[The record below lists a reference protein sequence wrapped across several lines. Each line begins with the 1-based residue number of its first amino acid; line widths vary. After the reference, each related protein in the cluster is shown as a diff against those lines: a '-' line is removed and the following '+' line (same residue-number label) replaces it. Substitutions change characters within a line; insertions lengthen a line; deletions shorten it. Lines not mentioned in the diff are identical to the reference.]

1 MGPANQNPAP
11 DQPFPLPTNRETS
24 SIPKSG
30 VEGEFWVYPSPQVS
44 LLYIFSNVCI
54 ETYSIPYQF
63 KKIMNN
69 ISLVVYS

>member
-1 MGPANQNPAP
+1 MNFKTVFKMGPANQKPAV

-44 LLYIFSNVCI
+44 
-54 ETYSIPYQF
+54 Q
-63 KKIMNN
+63 
-69 ISLVVYS
+69 